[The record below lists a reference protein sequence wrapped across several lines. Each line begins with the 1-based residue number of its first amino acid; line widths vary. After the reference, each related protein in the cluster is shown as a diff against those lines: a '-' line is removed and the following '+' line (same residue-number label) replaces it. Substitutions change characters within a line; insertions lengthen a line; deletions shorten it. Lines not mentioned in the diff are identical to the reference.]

1 MKQCSDSAGTINRLK
16 RIEGQIRG
24 IISMVEND
32 RPCEDILVQMTAA
45 KAALHRAGQTL
56 LESHMHHCVLD
67 GFKNGEFE
75 GTVDQLLK
83 AVGKFSRL
91 G

>member
-1 MKQCSDSAGTINRLK
+1 MKQCSDSAGTISRLK

-24 IISMVEND
+24 IIAMVEND

-45 KAALHRAGQTL
+45 KAAIHRAGQTL

-75 GTVDQLLK
+75 DTVDQLLK
-83 AVGKFSRL
+83 AVGKFSRM